1 MARIGCVVVGVEE
14 WLILMGAYGSIESH
28 TKIRMGRFGVEK
40 TLSGKRIIIAGGS
53 GFLGISLADCLV
65 RQGASVVVLSR
76 RELPSRPGVVFVRW
90 DARTAG
96 AWCSSL
102 DGADGLVN
110 LAGRSVNC
118 VKTPGHIDEILRS
131 RVESTRVLGNAVRKV
146 NTPPYVWVQMS
157 TAHIYGDPPEVICDE
172 DSPVGY
178 GLAPFVANAWESA
191 FAEAVLPTQ
200 RSVILRTS
208 FVIGPDIGAGGGAL
222 GTLGWIARLGLGGR
236 VGRGTQGMS
245 WIHAEDMN
253 RLFVQALIDPAM
265 QGAYI
270 ASSPNPVSQVEFM
283 RLLRKAVQMPIGLP
297 AFEWMVRIA
306 APLVFKTDP
315 ELVLYGRYVRSRRL
329 AELGFK
335 FQFGELADALEDI
348 YGGRLRDDP

>member
-1 MARIGCVVVGVEE
+1 
-14 WLILMGAYGSIESH
+14 MGAYGSTRGHI
-28 TKIRMGRFGVEK
+28 KIRIGKFGVEK
-40 TLSGKRIIIAGGS
+40 TLSGKRVVIAGGS

-76 RELPSRPGVVFVRW
+76 RELPLKPGVEFVRW

-96 AWCSSL
+96 AWCSTL

-110 LAGRSVNC
+110 LTGRSVNC
-118 VKTPGHIDEILRS
+118 VKTPDHMDEILRS

-146 NTPPYVWVQMS
+146 NTPPCVWVQMS

-172 DSPVGY
+172 DSSVGY

-191 FAEAVLPTQ
+191 FAEAVLPEQ

-253 RLFVQALIDPAM
+253 RLFVRGLIDPAM
-265 QGAYI
+265 QGVYI
-270 ASSPNPVSQVEFM
+270 ASSPNPVSQGEFM
-283 RLLRKAVQMPIGLP
+283 RQVRRAVQMPIGLP

-306 APLVFKTDP
+306 APLFFRTDP

-329 AELGFK
+329 AEMGFE
-335 FQFGELADALEDI
+335 FRFAELADALADL
-348 YGGRLRDDP
+348 YHLRERVDR